1 MSYGNFELTD
11 NVMYVKGVG
20 PRRAKALEKLN
31 IFTKYDLLTHYPR
44 DYEDNTSQTKICNV
58 LDGEKVLLVGRIFNI
73 TSRDTW
79 IRNRKS
85 TIINAYLQDDTGYIQ
100 LTWFNQ
106 NYLLTKFQNG
116 MRLLVNGKAKVD
128 SWSRTL
134 TMAPQNFTILEE
146 NEPPPLGIMP
156 IYPATA
162 SITQGHFRTAIK
174 NLLEQMPPLS
184 EILPREILQEH
195 DLISLDKAMRT
206 IHFPKNYAERDV
218 ARRRLAFDEL
228 FLIQC
233 GLMLI
238 KKQTQDERLGIAHKK
253 NGDLVKAALAKLPF
267 ELTDDQKKVFR
278 AVSKDMQSKLPM
290 RRLIQGD
297 VGSGKTAVALL
308 ALVKT
313 VENGFQ
319 GAFMAPT
326 EILAVQH
333 YEKFS
338 KLLNDLGIRIGLLSA
353 KVTRTKKSREE
364 LYRQIFAHELDI
376 IIGTHALIQENVQFA
391 RLGLVVTDEQHRFGV
406 NQRST
411 LEKKADLVPDM
422 LVMTATPI
430 PRTMTL
436 TVYGDLEVSA
446 IKKLPPGR
454 KPVKTMVQNIR
465 ARQKVYE
472 FVREEIL
479 AGRQAYV
486 VCPLIERSESEQL
499 ADIDPA
505 EEVFETLS
513 TGIFKN
519 IPCALLHGKMKPR
532 DKDEIMEKFRNG
544 ETKLLVSTTVIEV
557 GVDVPNAS
565 VMVVEH
571 ADRFGLAQLH
581 QLRGRVGR
589 GAAKSFCILISD
601 SKAANARSRLE
612 TMENTNDGFKLAED
626 DLKLRGPGQ
635 FFGEA
640 QHGLPDLKI
649 ANVFRDLDLLIEARD
664 AAEKF
669 ITDDDNLNYF
679 ANLRQNLALA
689 YGDKFNQIIAS

>member
-1 MSYGNFELTD
+1 
-11 NVMYVKGVG
+11 MYVKGVG
-20 PRRAKALEKLN
+20 PRRAALLEKLN

-44 DYEDNTSQTKICNV
+44 TYENHSSLTDICDV
-58 LDGEKVLLVGRIFNI
+58 LEGETVLIVGEIYNI
-73 TSRDTW
+73 TSREA
-79 IRNRKS
+79 RGL
-85 TIINAYLQDDTGYIQ
+85 TIINAILEDDTGYIK

-106 NYLLTKFQNG
+106 KYLLNKLREG
-116 MRLLVNGKAKVD
+116 MRLLIIGKAKYD
-128 SWSRTL
+128 SWSHGL
-134 TMAPQNFTILEE
+134 CVNQIQNFTILDDDEE
-146 NEPPPLGIMP
+146 PELGITP
-156 IYPATA
+156 IYPSTA
-162 SITQGHFRTAIK
+162 AISQNVLRTAIK
-174 NLLEQMPPLS
+174 NLLNSMPTLK
-184 EILPREILQEH
+184 EILPQEILQAQQ
-195 DLISLDKAMRT
+195 LISLDKAMRAV
-206 IHFPKNYAERDV
+206 HFPKDFIELDQ

-238 KKQTQDERLGIAHKK
+238 KKQTQDERLGISHKK
-253 NGDLVKAALAKLPF
+253 NGALVKAALKKLPF
-267 ELTDDQKKVFR
+267 ELTGDQKKVFR
-278 AVSKDMQSKLPM
+278 AVSKDMESKLPM

-313 VENGFQ
+313 VQSGFQ

-338 KLLNDLGIRIGLLSA
+338 ALLNDLGIRVGLLSA
-353 KVTRTKKSREE
+353 KVTRSKKLKDE
-364 LYRQIFAHELDI
+364 LYRQISEHELDI
-376 IIGTHALIQENVQFA
+376 IIGTHALIQEGVNFA

-406 NQRST
+406 NQRSE
-411 LEKKADLVPDM
+411 LEKKSDTVPDM

-436 TVYGDLEVSA
+436 TVYGDLDVSL
-446 IKKLPPGR
+446 IKELPPGR
-454 KPVKTMVQNIR
+454 KPIKTEAKSIR
-465 ARQKVYE
+465 NRKKVYE
-472 FVREEIL
+472 LVRSEIL

-486 VCPLIERSESEQL
+486 VCPLIEHSESEML
-499 ADIDPA
+499 AHIESA
-505 EEVFETLS
+505 EEIFDTLS
-513 TGIFKN
+513 NGIFRD
-519 IPCALLHGKMKPR
+519 IPCALLHGKMRPH
-532 DKDEIMEKFRNG
+532 DKDEIMENFRDG
-544 ETKLLVSTTVIEV
+544 KTKLLVSTTVIEV

-571 ADRFGLAQLH
+571 AERFGLAQLH

-589 GAAKSFCILISD
+589 GAAKSYCILISD
-601 SKAANARSRLE
+601 SKADVAKARLE
-612 TMENTNDGFKLAED
+612 VLETTQDGFKLAEE

-649 ANVFRDLDLLIEARD
+649 ADVFRDLDILIQARD

-669 ITDDDNLNYF
+669 ITDDDNLKYF
-679 ANLRQNLALA
+679 ASLRENLALA
-689 YGDKFNQIIAS
+689 YGDKFNQITAN

>member
-1 MSYGNFELTD
+1 MSFDKFELTD

-20 PRRAKALEKLN
+20 PRRAAALAKLN
-31 IFTKYDLLTHYPR
+31 IRTKYDLLTHYPR
-44 DYEDNTSQTKICNV
+44 TYENHSSLTNIC
-58 LDGEKVLLVGRIFNI
+58 DIFTGETVLLVGKIFNI
-73 TSRDTW
+73 TSREA
-79 IRNRKS
+79 RNL
-85 TIINAYLQDDTGYIQ
+85 TIIEAWLADGTGYIK

-106 NYLLTKFQNG
+106 KYLLTKLKDG
-116 MRLLVNGKAKVD
+116 MKLFVIGKAKIDRWSDGLAMSSID
-128 SWSRTL
+128 S
-134 TMAPQNFTILEE
+134 FEILDDDEE
-146 NEPPPLGIMP
+146 PELGITP
-156 IYPATA
+156 IYSSTA
-162 SITQGHFRTAIK
+162 AITQKVFRTAIK
-174 NLLEQMPPLS
+174 NLLSQMPPLK
-184 EILPREILQEH
+184 EILPQEILTEQ
-195 DLISLDKAMRT
+195 DLISLDEAIRT
-206 IHFPKNYAERDV
+206 IHFPKDYATLDL

-238 KKQTQDERLGIAHKK
+238 KKQTQDERLGIKHKK
-253 NGDLVKAALAKLPF
+253 NGKLVKAALAKLPF
-267 ELTDDQKKVFR
+267 ELTKDQKKVFR
-278 AVSKDMQSKLPM
+278 EVSKDMESKLPM

-338 KLLNDLGIRIGLLSA
+338 AMLEDLGIRVGLLSA
-353 KVTRTKKSREE
+353 KVTRSKKLREE
-364 LYRQIFAHELDI
+364 LYQKIFSHELDI
-376 IIGTHALIQENVQFA
+376 IIGTHALIQEGVKFSK
-391 RLGLVVTDEQHRFGV
+391 LGLVVTDEQHRFGV

-411 LEKKADLVPDM
+411 LEKKSDTLPDM

-436 TVYGDLEVSA
+436 TVYGDLDVSL
-446 IKKLPPGR
+446 IKELPPGR
-454 KPVKTMVQNIR
+454 KPIKTFARNIR
-465 ARQKVYE
+465 SRKKIYE
-472 FVREEIL
+472 FVREEISS
-479 AGRQAYV
+479 GRQAYV
-486 VCPLIERSESEQL
+486 VCPLIERSESETL
-499 ADIDPA
+499 ADIESA
-505 EEVFETLS
+505 EEIFDMLS
-513 TGIFKN
+513 KGIFRDVN
-519 IPCALLHGKMKPR
+519 CALLHGRMKPR
-532 DKDEIMEKFRNG
+532 DKDEIMEKFRDG
-544 ETKLLVSTTVIEV
+544 ETKLLVATTVIEV

-571 ADRFGLAQLH
+571 AERFGLAQLH

-589 GAAKSFCILISD
+589 GSENSFCILISD
-601 SKAANARSRLE
+601 SKADIAKARLE
-612 TMENTNDGFKLAED
+612 TMESTNDGFKLAEE

-649 ANVFRDLDLLIEARD
+649 ANVFRDLDILIQARD

-669 ITDDDNLNYF
+669 ITDEENLNYF
-679 ANLRQNLALA
+679 ANLRKNLALA
-689 YGDKFNQIIAS
+689 YGDKFSQITAN

>member
-1 MSYGNFELTD
+1 MRFELTD

-20 PRRAKALEKLN
+20 PRRAAALEKLN
-31 IFTKYDLLTHYPR
+31 IFTMYDLLTHYPR
-44 DYEDNTSQTKICNV
+44 AYENHSSLTKIKDIFEGENV
-58 LDGEKVLLVGRIFNI
+58 VLVGRVTNI
-73 TSRDTW
+73 TSRETS
-79 IRNRKS
+79 RGL
-85 TIINAYLQDDTGYIQ
+85 TIISAIFADETGYIQ

-106 NYLLTKFQNG
+106 KYLLSKLRNG
-116 MRLLVNGKAKVD
+116 MRLLIIGKAKYD
-128 SWSRTL
+128 SW
-134 TMAPQNFTILEE
+134 APGGSSINPQSTTILEE
-146 NEPPPLGIMP
+146 DEEPTLGITP
-156 IYPATA
+156 IYPSTA
-162 SITQGHFRTAIK
+162 AITQGTLRTAIK
-174 NLLEQMPPLS
+174 NLLATMPPLK
-184 EILPREILQEH
+184 EILPQEILRSQQ
-195 DLISLDKAMRT
+195 LIGLDEAMRA
-206 IHFPKNYAERDV
+206 IHFPRDFFELDQ

-238 KKQTQDERLGIAHKK
+238 KRHTQDERLGISHKK
-253 NGDLVKAALAKLPF
+253 NGALVKAALAKLPF
-267 ELTDDQKKVFR
+267 ELTGDQKKVFR
-278 AVSKDMQSKLPM
+278 VVSKDMESKLPM

-313 VENGFQ
+313 VQSGFQ

-338 KLLNDLGIRIGLLSA
+338 KLLEDLRIRVGLLSA
-353 KVTRTKKSREE
+353 KVTRSKKLKED
-364 LYRQIFAHELDI
+364 LYQKISTHELDI
-376 IIGTHALIQENVQFA
+376 IIGTHALIQEGVKFA

-411 LEKKADLVPDM
+411 LEKKSETLPDM

-436 TVYGDLEVSA
+436 TVYGDLDVSL
-446 IKKLPPGR
+446 IKELPPGR
-454 KPVKTMVQNIR
+454 KPIKTEAKNIR
-465 ARQKVYE
+465 NRKKVYE
-472 FVREEIL
+472 LVRAEIL

-499 ADIDPA
+499 ANIESA
-505 EEVFETLS
+505 EEIFDMLS
-513 TGIFKN
+513 NGIFRD

-532 DKDEIMEKFRNG
+532 DKDEIMEKFRDG
-544 ETKLLVSTTVIEV
+544 EIKLLVSTTVIEV

-571 ADRFGLAQLH
+571 AERFGLAQLH

-589 GAAKSFCILISD
+589 GTDKSYCILISD
-601 SKAANARSRLE
+601 SKASIAKARLE
-612 TMENTNDGFKLAED
+612 ILETTQDGFKLAEE

-649 ANVFRDLDLLIEARD
+649 ADVFRDLDILIQARD

-679 ANLRQNLALA
+679 ASLHENLALA
-689 YGDKFNQIIAS
+689 YGDKFNQITAN

>member
-1 MSYGNFELTD
+1 MSFDRFELTD

-20 PRRAKALEKLN
+20 PRRAAALEKLG
-31 IFTKYDLLTHYPR
+31 IVTKYDLLTHYPR
-44 DYEDNTSQTKICNV
+44 TYENHSSLTKII
-58 LDGEKVLLVGRIFNI
+58 DIIEGETALVVGKIYNI
-73 TSRDTW
+73 TSREA
-79 IRNRKS
+79 RGL
-85 TIINAYLQDDTGYIQ
+85 TIINATMQDSTGYIK

-106 NYLLTKFQNG
+106 KYLLNLLRDG
-116 MRLLVNGKAKVD
+116 MKLLVIGKAKFD
-128 SWSRTL
+128 SWSNGLAMNQIQR
-134 TMAPQNFTILEE
+134 FTILEPDE
-146 NEPPPLGIMP
+146 QPELGITP
-156 IYPATA
+156 IYPSTA
-162 SITQGHFRTAIK
+162 AITQQVWRTAIK
-174 NLLEQMPPLS
+174 NLLNSMPTLK
-184 EILPREILQEH
+184 EILPQEILDAQE
-195 DLISLDKAMRT
+195 LISLDKAART
-206 IHFPKNYAERDV
+206 IHFPQNFAELDA

-233 GLMLI
+233 GLMLL
-238 KKQTQDERLGIAHKK
+238 KKQTQDDRLGISHKK
-253 NGDLVKAALAKLPF
+253 NGKLVKKTLEKLPF
-267 ELTDDQKKVFR
+267 ELTGDQKKVFR
-278 AVSKDMQSKLPM
+278 TISKDMESKLPM

-338 KLLNDLGIRIGLLSA
+338 KLLESLGIRVGLLSA
-353 KVTRTKKSREE
+353 KVTRSKRLKED
-364 LYRQIFAHELDI
+364 LYNKISAHELDI
-376 IIGTHALIQENVQFA
+376 IIGTHALIQEGVKFS

-436 TVYGDLEVSA
+436 TVYGDLDVSL
-446 IKKLPPGR
+446 IKELPPGR
-454 KPVKTMVQNIR
+454 KPIKTVAKTLR
-465 ARQKVYE
+465 SRKKVYE
-472 FVREEIL
+472 FVLTEIL

-486 VCPLIERSESEQL
+486 VCPLIEHSESEAL
-499 ADIDPA
+499 ADIESA
-505 EEVFETLS
+505 EEVFDMLS
-513 TGIFKN
+513 NGIFSD

-532 DKDEIMEKFRNG
+532 DKDEIMEKFRDG
-544 ETKLLVSTTVIEV
+544 EFKLLVATTVIEV

-571 ADRFGLAQLH
+571 AERFGLAQLH

-589 GAAKSFCILISD
+589 GAAKSYCILLSD
-601 SKAANARSRLE
+601 GKASIAKARLE
-612 TMENTNDGFKLAED
+612 IMETTSDGFKLAEE

-649 ANVFRDLDLLIEARD
+649 ADVFKDLEILIQARD

-669 ITDDDNLNYF
+669 ITDDENLNYF

-689 YGDKFNQIIAS
+689 YGDKFNQITAN

>member
-1 MSYGNFELTD
+1 MSIDRFEFTD

-20 PRRAKALEKLN
+20 PRKAAFLEKLN
-31 IFTKYDLLTHYPR
+31 IFTMYDLLTHYPR
-44 DYEDNTSQTKICNV
+44 GYENHSSLTKI
-58 LDGEKVLLVGRIFNI
+58 DDIIEGETALIVGRIGNI
-73 TSRDTW
+73 TSREA
-79 IRNRKS
+79 RGL
-85 TIINAYLQDDTGYIQ
+85 TIINAYIADDTGYIR

-106 NYLLTKFQNG
+106 KYLLNKLKDN
-116 MRLLVNGKAKVD
+116 MRLLVIGKAKYD
-128 SWSRTL
+128 QWARGLSMNQIQS
-134 TMAPQNFTILEE
+134 FTILDADEE
-146 NEPPPLGIMP
+146 PPLGIVP
-156 IYPATA
+156 VYSSTA
-162 SITQGHFRTAIK
+162 AISQGTLRTAIK
-174 NLLEQMPPLS
+174 NLLTKMPPLK
-184 EILPREILQEH
+184 EILPQEIIREQ
-195 DLISLDKAMRT
+195 DLIPLDKAMRA
-206 IHFPKNYAERDV
+206 IHFPKDNVELDE

-238 KKQTQDERLGIAHKK
+238 KRQTQDERLGINHKK
-253 NGDLVKAALAKLPF
+253 NGALVKAVLGKLPF
-267 ELTDDQKKVFR
+267 DLTGAQKKVFR
-278 AVSKDMQSKLPM
+278 AVVKDMESKLPM

-297 VGSGKTAVALL
+297 VGSGKTVIALL

-338 KLLNDLGIRIGLLSA
+338 KLLSDMGIRVGLLSA
-353 KVTRTKKSREE
+353 KITRSKKLKDE
-364 LYRQIFAHELDI
+364 LYQQIAAHELDI
-376 IIGTHALIQENVQFA
+376 VIGTHALIQEGVTFA

-406 NQRST
+406 AQRST
-411 LEKKADLVPDM
+411 LEKKSDAVPDM

-436 TVYGDLEVSA
+436 TVYGDLDVSL
-446 IKKLPPGR
+446 IKELPPGR
-454 KPVKTMVQNIR
+454 KPIKTMVKSMR
-465 ARQKVYE
+465 ERKKVYE
-472 FVREEIL
+472 FVRAEIM

-499 ADIDPA
+499 ADIEPA
-505 EEVFETLS
+505 EEVFDMLS
-513 TGIFKN
+513 QGMFRDV
-519 IPCALLHGKMKPR
+519 PCALLHGKMKPR
-532 DKDEIMEKFRNG
+532 DKDEIMEKFRDG

-571 ADRFGLAQLH
+571 AERFGLAQLH

-589 GAAKSFCILISD
+589 GSEKSYCILVSD
-601 SKAANARSRLE
+601 KKSGVSAARLE
-612 TMENTNDGFKLAED
+612 IMETTNDGFKLAEE

-649 ANVFRDLDLLIEARD
+649 ADVFRDLELLLKARD

-669 ITDDDNLNYF
+669 ITDDENLNYF
-679 ANLRQNLALA
+679 ANLRENLALA
-689 YGDKFNQIIAS
+689 YGDKFNQIIAN

>member
-1 MSYGNFELTD
+1 MSKFEFEFTD
-11 NVMYVKGVG
+11 EVQYVKGVG
-20 PRRAKALEKLN
+20 PRKAAALAKLN

-44 DYEDNTSQTKICNV
+44 AYENHSSLTKISEIYP
-58 LDGEKVLLVGRIFNI
+58 DEKVVVVGKIFNI
-73 TSRDTW
+73 TPREV
-79 IRNRKS
+79 RGL
-85 TIINAYLQDDTGYIQ
+85 TIINAILEDDTGYIH

-106 NYLLTKFQNG
+106 KYLLTKLRDG
-116 MRLLVNGKAKVD
+116 MKLLIIGKAKYD
-128 SWSRTL
+128 SWAGGLSL
-134 TMAPQNFTILEE
+134 NQIQSFTILEDDE
-146 NEPPPLGIMP
+146 QPELGIMP
-156 IYPATA
+156 VYPSTA
-162 SITQGHFRTAIK
+162 ALNQKVFRTAIK
-174 NLLEQMPPLS
+174 NILEKMPPLK
-184 EILPREILQEH
+184 EILPQEIIKTQK
-195 DLISLDKAMRT
+195 LISLDSAMRA
-206 IHFPKNYAERDV
+206 IHFPKDFIELDE

-238 KKQTQDERLGIAHKK
+238 KRQTQDERLGIVHKK
-253 NGDLVKAALAKLPF
+253 NGALVKAALEKLPF
-267 ELTDDQKKVFR
+267 DLTGDQKKVFR
-278 AVSKDMQSKLPM
+278 AVSKDMENKLPM

-297 VGSGKTAVALL
+297 VGSGKTVVAMLALL
-308 ALVKT
+308 KT
-313 VENGFQ
+313 VESGYQ

-326 EILAVQH
+326 EILANQH

-338 KLLNDLGIRIGLLSA
+338 ALLSDLGVRVGLLSA
-353 KVTRTKKSREE
+353 KITRSKKSRAE
-364 LYRQIFAHELDI
+364 LYQKISEHELDI
-376 IIGTHALIQENVQFA
+376 VIGTHALIQEGVQFA
-391 RLGLVVTDEQHRFGV
+391 KLGLVVTDEQHRFGV
-406 NQRST
+406 AQRST
-411 LEKKADLVPDM
+411 LEKKSDDVPDM

-436 TVYGDLEVSA
+436 TVYGDLDVSL
-446 IKKLPPGR
+446 IKELPPGR
-454 KPVKTMVQNIR
+454 KPIKTEAKSIR
-465 ARQKVYE
+465 NRKKIYE
-472 FVREEIL
+472 FVRAEIL

-486 VCPLIERSESEQL
+486 VCPLIERSESEML

-505 EEVFETLS
+505 EEIFDMLS
-513 TGIFKN
+513 RGIFSD
-519 IPCALLHGKMKPR
+519 IPCALLHGKMRPR
-532 DKDEIMEKFRNG
+532 DKDEIMEKFRDG

-571 ADRFGLAQLH
+571 AERFGLAQLH

-589 GAAKSFCILISD
+589 GAEKSYCILISD
-601 SKAANARSRLE
+601 SKANVAKARLE
-612 TMENTNDGFKLAED
+612 ILESTNDGFKLAEE

-649 ANVFRDLDLLIEARD
+649 ADVFRDVEILIQARD

-689 YGDKFNQIIAS
+689 YGDKFSQITEA

>member
-1 MSYGNFELTD
+1 MKFKLTD

-20 PRRAKALEKLN
+20 PKKAAALEKLN

-44 DYEDNTSQTKICNV
+44 TYENHSELTRIDDIIEDENV
-58 LDGEKVLLVGRIFNI
+58 LVIGEVSNI
-73 TSRDTW
+73 TSREV
-79 IRNRKS
+79 RNL
-85 TIINAYLQDDTGYIQ
+85 TIINAILSDETGSIK

-106 NYLLTKFQNG
+106 DYLLKILRDG
-116 MRLLVNGKAKVD
+116 SRVLIIGKATFDRWAYGLAINKI
-128 SWSRTL
+128 TK
-134 TMAPQNFTILEE
+134 TTILDA
-146 NEPPPLGIMP
+146 NESPPLGITP
-156 IYPATA
+156 IYPSTA
-162 SITQGHFRTAIK
+162 AITQNVLRTAIK
-174 NLLEQMPPLS
+174 NLLNSMPTLE
-184 EILPREILQEH
+184 EILPKKILDEQ
-195 DLISLDKAMRT
+195 DLISLDHAMRS
-206 IHFPKNYAERDV
+206 IHFPQDFLELEQAK
-218 ARRRLAFDEL
+218 RRLAFDEL

-238 KKQTQDERLGIAHKK
+238 KRQTQDERLGIVHKR
-253 NGDLVKAALAKLPF
+253 NGALVKAALEKLPF
-267 ELTDDQKKVFR
+267 ELTGDQKKTFR
-278 AVSKDMQSKLPM
+278 AVSKDMESKLPM

-326 EILAVQH
+326 EILAIQH

-338 KLLNDLGIRIGLLSA
+338 TLLTDLGIRVGLLSA
-353 KVTRTKKSREE
+353 KVTRSKKLKEE
-364 LYRQIFAHELDI
+364 LYKKISAHELDI
-376 IIGTHALIQENVQFA
+376 VIGTHALIQEGVKFA

-406 NQRST
+406 SQRST
-411 LEKKADLVPDM
+411 LEKKSDTLPDM

-436 TVYGDLEVSA
+436 TVYGDLDVSL
-446 IKKLPPGR
+446 IKQMPPGR
-454 KPVKTMVQNIR
+454 KPIKTSIR
-465 ARQKVYE
+465 NAARRKKIYE
-472 FVREEIL
+472 FVRAEIL

-499 ADIDPA
+499 ADIESA
-505 EEVFETLS
+505 EEIFDTLS
-513 TGIFKN
+513 TGIFRDVT
-519 IPCALLHGKMKPR
+519 CALLHGKMKPR
-532 DKDEIMEKFRNG
+532 DKDAIMEKFRDG
-544 ETKLLVSTTVIEV
+544 ETKLLVATTVIEV

-571 ADRFGLAQLH
+571 AERFGLAQLH

-589 GAAKSFCILISD
+589 GADESYCILISD
-601 SKAANARSRLE
+601 SDAKDAKTRLE
-612 TMENTNDGFKLAED
+612 ALESTNDGFKLASE

-649 ANVFRDLDLLIEARD
+649 ADVFRDEEILIQARD
-664 AAEKF
+664 TAEKF
-669 ITDDDNLNYF
+669 ISDDANVNYF
-679 ANLRQNLALA
+679 VNLQKNLEMV
-689 YGDKFNQIIAS
+689 YGKKFIQITEA